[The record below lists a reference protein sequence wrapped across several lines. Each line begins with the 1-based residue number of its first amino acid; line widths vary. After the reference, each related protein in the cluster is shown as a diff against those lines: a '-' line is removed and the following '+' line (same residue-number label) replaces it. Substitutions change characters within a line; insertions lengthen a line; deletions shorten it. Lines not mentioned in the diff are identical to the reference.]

1 MKYQIARKTYNNLK
15 AIHRQLELYKY
26 KVKEGRMLNWV
37 DTSQVYT
44 IFKKF
49 GINLKG
55 FKQIIVRRRTQGGR
69 VLIAFNEKTATEYH
83 LSVSKV
89 IKKANFLGVSQV
101 PVKYDSDGDVV
112 MKDV

>member
-1 MKYQIARKTYNNLK
+1 MKYTINGKTYSNLK

-26 KVKEGRMLNWV
+26 KVKEGCTLNWL
-37 DTSQVYT
+37 DTAHVFI

-49 GINLKG
+49 GLQHLKG

-69 VLIAFNEKTATEYH
+69 VLIAFNEKTATEFH

-89 IKKANFLGVSQV
+89 IKKVNFGKV
-101 PVKYDSDGDVV
+101 PIKYDSDGDVV

>member
-1 MKYQIARKTYNNLK
+1 MMKYQIEGKTYNNLK

-26 KVKEGRMLNWV
+26 KVKEGRTLNWL
-37 DTSQVYT
+37 DTSQVFT

-49 GINLKG
+49 GLHLKG
-55 FKQIIVRRRTQGGR
+55 FKKIIVRRRTQGGR

-83 LSVSKV
+83 LSVSKI
-89 IKKANFLGVSQV
+89 IKKANFGKL

-112 MKDV
+112 MRDI